1 MNKSNLLLCEPERV
15 SIADDDA
22 LNLIEAFKSLDELEK
37 EGDIVDNRVLEKT
50 FRLIL
55 SRKSLKYIAD
65 KELLTRAVNIFHHT
79 LLTKKLSFRMKSSI
93 LAHML
98 QICKKNG
105 DLVLNPIDYK
115 TLWQDALDIASR
127 LKKDQSLASE
137 TNIITYMAKLVEFL
151 HGSRHYLIK
160 DKNECDLLIK
170 ESMLKL
176 QDMRQVFCIDGL
188 LMMVNC
194 LPTDYAGYAE
204 FVPQWIEIWSS
215 ISHNSQWDMCWLTLL
230 TRARKHCVYDWK
242 SLMPLLTSKA
252 KELLGNALFLY
263 MYEYMH
269 VCIHTYVYIRICVY
283 YVIFVCI

>member
-15 SIADDDA
+15 SITDDDA
-22 LNLIEAFKSLDELEK
+22 LNLIEALKSLDELEK

-55 SRKSLKYIAD
+55 SRKSLKYIVD

-98 QICKKNG
+98 QICKKNC
-105 DLVLNPIDYK
+105 DLILNPIDYK

-194 LPTDYAGYAE
+194 LPTDYVGYAE

-252 KELLGNALFLY
+252 KELLG
-263 MYEYMH
+263 MY
-269 VCIHTYVYIRICVY
+269 I
-283 YVIFVCI
+283 